1 MSAIPSNPRFLR
13 EVRCSTPVRHITTFI
28 YEATISE
35 SVMEARM
42 QPRTDGTQRCV
53 QFRFNTTPASR
64 VMRYHDHEGNIVHH
78 FNVRWTAFAARRSMP
93 KPWSSATPPSICR
106 PRWISAAGS
115 ASMRSRPRVISGMC
129 SHRARSRAERPR
141 STGWPTE
148 IGLERGDDP
157 LVTLRRLMQEMH
169 TRFEYAPRTTRVDS
183 PIDEALDARKGVCQ
197 DFAHIFIALGRQLGL
212 PCRYVSGYLF
222 SQPDDGTRSV
232 DGATHAWVET
242 WLPDTG
248 WVGWDP
254 TNNLVTGEHHVRVAV
269 GRDYSDVPPTRGVF
283 KGSSGVRS
291 ELAVGVSIGSAAARP
306 DREPVSFV
314 PWTSQHVVSSR
325 VDADAAQ
332 QQQQ

>member
-1 MSAIPSNPRFLR
+1 MLY
-13 EVRCSTPVRHITTFI
+13 TVRHITTFI

-42 QPRTDGTQRCV
+42 QPRTDATQRCV

-78 FNVRWTAFAARRSMP
+78 FNVPGRHSRLVIDAEALVECHPPVDLPAALNIGGWERLDAVTASGDFWDVLAPSPFTGR
-93 KPWSSATPPSICR
+93 TPALDR
-106 PRWISAAGS
+106 LA
-115 ASMRSRPRVISGMC
+115 
-129 SHRARSRAERPR
+129 
-141 STGWPTE
+141 TE

-157 LVTLRRLMQEMH
+157 LDTMRGLMQEMH

-222 SQPDDGTRSV
+222 SQPEDGTRSM
-232 DGATHAWVET
+232 DGATHAWMET

-332 QQQQ
+332 QQQQQ